1 MVEAQHEVAA
11 LLRSQILGKLKDID
25 VSSSKILITQRALY
39 DWRKEPRSNFRA
51 KTNCANQKNITK
63 TFVLVAQEFLH
74 EKSYAEER
82 SPKSPPD
89 LDYMQKYLQ
98 VTSKTEKIA

>member
-1 MVEAQHEVAA
+1 MLFTTEEKSQEATFVQ
-11 LLRSQILGKLKDID
+11 KLI
-25 VSSSKILITQRALY
+25 VLI
-39 DWRKEPRSNFRA
+39 K
-51 KTNCANQKNITK
+51 KNITK
-63 TFVLVAQEFLH
+63 TIVLVAQEFLH

>member
-25 VSSSKILITQRALY
+25 VSSKILIAQRALY

-63 TFVLVAQEFLH
+63 TIVLDAQEFLH

-89 LDYMQKYLQ
+89 LEYMQKYLRG
-98 VTSKTEKIA
+98 TSKTEKIA